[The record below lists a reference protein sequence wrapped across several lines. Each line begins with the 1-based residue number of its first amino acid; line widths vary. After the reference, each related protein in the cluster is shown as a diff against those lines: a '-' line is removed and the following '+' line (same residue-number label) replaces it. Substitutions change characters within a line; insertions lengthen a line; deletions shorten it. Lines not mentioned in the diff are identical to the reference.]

1 MKLYRTK
8 KACKL
13 KCKSD
18 RGNTFYRSCPLNA
31 LGLRGKYEWLDVYI
45 GLGCYPSANDNHITA
60 LTSSFFD
67 FTAASHTIQNSNDQM
82 DTKHNCVAYLFELCY
97 DLLLSAVSNVSVNPG
112 FEKFTLQC

>member
-1 MKLYRTK
+1 M
-8 KACKL
+8 
-13 KCKSD
+13 
-18 RGNTFYRSCPLNA
+18 NA

-82 DTKHNCVAYLFELCY
+82 DTKYNCVAYLFELCY